1 MARSSLHDR
10 GASID
15 RALRLFWAR
24 GYHAT
29 SLKDLEQALD
39 MRPGSIYAAF
49 GSKAGLFHRAL
60 DRYSQEMGEEFGT
73 VIEGAASPVEGIRR
87 YLREV
92 ARACSTAGA
101 DNEDGW
107 PMPGCMLVKTILEI
121 GDDDPEIRNRA
132 DQVLAEVES
141 KLAARLTQAKALGE
155 LRADAQ
161 PRRLARLVQAQIMGL
176 RAFAQ
181 RAVSARAVRE
191 LGDDMGRV
199 LDPYL
204 APGQDTDSSRLE
216 H

>member
-10 GASID
+10 NETLD
-15 RALRLFWAR
+15 RAVRLFWAR

-49 GSKAGLFHRAL
+49 GSKSGLYHRAL
-60 DRYSQEMGEEFGT
+60 DRYSQEMGAEFGR
-73 VIEGAASPVEGIRR
+73 VAAGAKSPVEGIRR

-92 ARACSTAGA
+92 ARACAAAGSDST
-101 DNEDGW
+101 W
-107 PMPGCMLVKTILEI
+107 PMPGCMLVKTILEM
-121 GDDDPEIRNRA
+121 GDDDPEIRERA

-141 KLAARLTQAKALGE
+141 MLAARLAEAKALGE
-155 LRADAQ
+155 LRADVQ

-176 RAFAQ
+176 RVFAQ
-181 RAVSARAVRE
+181 RTVSARVVRE

-204 APGQDTDSSRLE
+204 LAANPDGSRPGN
-216 H
+216 

>member
-10 GASID
+10 DESID
-15 RALRLFWAR
+15 RAVRLFWAR

-49 GSKAGLFHRAL
+49 GSKAGLFRQAL
-60 DRYSQEMGEEFGT
+60 DRYSEEMGGEFGK
-73 VIEGAASPVEGIRR
+73 VAMGAASPVEGIRR

-92 ARACSTAGA
+92 ARACTTAGTEA
-101 DNEDGW
+101 GW

-121 GDDDPEIRNRA
+121 GDDDPEIRERA
-132 DQVLAEVES
+132 EQVLAEVES
-141 KLAARLTQAKALGE
+141 MLAARLTEARALGE
-155 LRADAQ
+155 LRADVQ

-176 RAFAQ
+176 RAFSQ
-181 RAVSARAVRE
+181 RSVSARAVRE

-204 APGQDTDSSRLE
+204 SQLKS
-216 H
+216 

>member
-10 GASID
+10 DQSID
-15 RALRLFWAR
+15 RAVRLFWAR

-60 DRYSQEMGEEFGT
+60 DRYSQEMGAEFGR
-73 VIEGAASPVEGIRR
+73 VAAGASSPVEGIRR

-92 ARACSTAGA
+92 ARACSTAGT
-101 DNEDGW
+101 ESGW
-107 PMPGCMLVKTILEI
+107 PMPGCMLVKTILEM
-121 GDDDPEIRNRA
+121 GDDDPEIRERA
-132 DQVLAEVES
+132 EQVLAEVES
-141 KLAARLTQAKALGE
+141 MLAARLMEAKALGE
-155 LRADAQ
+155 LRAEVQ

-176 RAFAQ
+176 RIFAQ
-181 RAVSARAVRE
+181 RAVGPRAVRE
-191 LGDDMGRV
+191 LGDDMSRV

-204 APGQDTDSSRLE
+204 LVGAEPDVGQLKS
-216 H
+216 

>member
-10 GASID
+10 NETID
-15 RALRLFWAR
+15 RAVRLFWAR

-60 DRYSQEMGEEFGT
+60 DRYSQNMGAEFGT
-73 VIEGAASPVEGIRR
+73 VAAGAASPVEGIRR

-92 ARACSTAGA
+92 ARACSTAGT
-101 DNEDGW
+101 EGGW

-121 GDDDPEIRNRA
+121 GDDDPEIRECA
-132 DQVLAEVES
+132 DQVLAEVEAI
-141 KLAARLTQAKALGE
+141 LASRLTEAKELGE

-204 APGQDTDSSRLE
+204 VSGGNP
-216 H
+216 